1 MNLAAKT
8 QVVYST
14 FRILTQRKNG
24 NIDPVINA
32 DTLIGLLIMVM
43 IHSKIE
49 NIEAHIYYI
58 KHFNSIDNTNDGQFN
73 YIMSNL
79 DAVLFHFSKK
89 ESGYLDLIENSK
101 NYEIWNAIK
110 NNDLEKVES
119 IIELVNN
126 EYPETELPENHFLK
140 SKNIN
145 GESCLMFAIKTKRYE
160 IYDCLINLNPN
171 WIPIDSILFEKML

>member
-1 MNLAAKT
+1 MNELHERISLGVQEFEKLADSSIMNLAAKT

-79 DAVLFHFSKK
+79 DAVLFHFR
-89 ESGYLDLIENSK
+89 
-101 NYEIWNAIK
+101 
-110 NNDLEKVES
+110 
-119 IIELVNN
+119 
-126 EYPETELPENHFLK
+126 
-140 SKNIN
+140 
-145 GESCLMFAIKTKRYE
+145 KR
-160 IYDCLINLNPN
+160 NLG
-171 WIPIDSILFEKML
+171 I

>member
-1 MNLAAKT
+1 M
-8 QVVYST
+8 
-14 FRILTQRKNG
+14 
-24 NIDPVINA
+24 
-32 DTLIGLLIMVM
+32 
-43 IHSKIE
+43 
-49 NIEAHIYYI
+49 
-58 KHFNSIDNTNDGQFN
+58 
-73 YIMSNL
+73 
-79 DAVLFHFSKK
+79 
-89 ESGYLDLIENSK
+89 IENSK

-171 WIPIDSILFEKML
+171 WIPIDSILFEKCYDQPKLVDVCINRRN